1 MLNHVGLFVFLFCAS
16 IVNEAFE
23 RVASYGLMPNMI
35 FYLMNNYRLEAANG
49 STILF
54 LWSAMSNGLSIF
66 GAFFSDSF
74 MGRYLV
80 ISLGSFCSLLMSHF
94 PLSYSPSF
102 FFVGLASKF
111 LGGIGVLNLDL

>member
-1 MLNHVGLFVFLFCAS
+1 MISESTVKFLPPSVLCFLLNHVGLFVFLFCAS

-54 LWSAMSNGLSIF
+54 LWSGMSNGLSIF
-66 GAFFSDSF
+66 GAFLSDSF

-80 ISLGSFCSLLMSHF
+80 ISWDHS
-94 PLSYSPSF
+94 
-102 FFVGLASKF
+102 AAF
-111 LGGIGVLNLDL
+111 L